1 MHKKGLK
8 LEPVVEL
15 AKLKS
20 TYITV
25 LKQPKL
31 GLGMMKFLKNY
42 ENLKNSN
49 FLKTL

>member
-25 LKQPKL
+25 VKQPKL
-31 GLGMMKFLKNY
+31 GLGMMKFLK
-42 ENLKNSN
+42 KIMKT
-49 FLKTL
+49 LKTEIF